1 MTHYCHNSAAA
12 KGLANCHSC
21 SLVSPISE
29 QKCPRCKTVLH
40 LRKPQSLQMTMAYL
54 FTALLL
60 YIPANL
66 WPMMVTEKLGQVEY
80 NTIIG
85 GIILLWQEGS
95 YPVAVIVF
103 VASVLVPIIK
113 FLILLLLCFSV
124 CFSHVICPHKR
135 LKLYLLTE
143 LIGRWSMVDLFV
155 VAILVALIQLDH
167 LLNVQPGS
175 GAIAFSCV
183 VILTIMSAKSFDSR
197 ILWDDYDIKR
207 HEKKLLDE
215 AD

>member
-12 KGLANCHSC
+12 KGFANCHSC
-21 SLVSPISE
+21 SLVSPITE
-29 QKCPRCKTVLH
+29 VKCPRCQTQLH

-66 WPMMVTEKLGQVEY
+66 WPMMVTEKLGQVEHS
-80 NTIIG
+80 TILG
-85 GIILLWQEGS
+85 GIILLWQDGS
-95 YPVAVIVF
+95 HPVAVIVF
-103 VASVLVPIIK
+103 IASVLVPIIK

-124 CFSHVICPHKR
+124 YFSHILCPHKR

-155 VAILVALIQLDH
+155 VAILVALIQLEH
-167 LLNVQPGS
+167 LVNVQPGS
-175 GAIAFSCV
+175 GAIAFSGV

-197 ILWDDYDIKR
+197 ILWDE
-207 HEKKLLDE
+207 HNKKQNSLLNKTN
-215 AD
+215 